1 MHLERV
7 FFALPQI
14 KETLTGT
21 LTRSIKQSITRLITG
36 ASTEANT
43 EANTEEFTEAAAL
56 TQMLKL
62 RNHSA
67 APSAHRRGR
76 ANRDRRI
83 RNATFI
89 TRNSARKRPVLAC
102 SEWE

>member
-1 MHLERV
+1 MHLERI

-14 KETLTGT
+14 KVTLTGT
-21 LTRSIKQSITRLITG
+21 LTRSITQSITQSITRLITG

-43 EANTEEFTEAAAL
+43 EAAAL
-56 TQMLKL
+56 AQMLKL

-67 APSAHRRGR
+67 APSAYRRGR

>member
-1 MHLERV
+1 MHLERI

-14 KETLTGT
+14 KVTLTGT
-21 LTRSIKQSITRLITG
+21 LTRSITQSITRLITG

-43 EANTEEFTEAAAL
+43 EEFTEAAAL
-56 TQMLKL
+56 VQMLKL
-62 RNHSA
+62 RDHSA
-67 APSAHRRGR
+67 APSAHRSGR